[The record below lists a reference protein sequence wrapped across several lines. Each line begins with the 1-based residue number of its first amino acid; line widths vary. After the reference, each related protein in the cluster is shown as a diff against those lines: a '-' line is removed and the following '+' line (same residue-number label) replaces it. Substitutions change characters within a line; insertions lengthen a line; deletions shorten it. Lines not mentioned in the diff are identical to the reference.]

1 MCEKGDLDMYTYR
14 TMQQALPAVVAA
26 VLAVGIVEPSA
37 ADEVQ
42 PSPEAEVRE
51 SSSLYFDK
59 GGRERTSLD
68 ARTNDAFDPLVT
80 TGLRQKPGAATPNG
94 KTSSTTAA
102 VESTKGSDDFWFYY
116 ADVELFSDDDNDGYF
131 YGLDVLFDAD
141 TFFEVADV
149 YAVLYLS
156 YEGGPWNEYAV
167 TEPFTMHGATSDDEY
182 VVVTEL
188 ETGYPTGSYDLLIEL
203 YDTYDGAFVADI
215 GPEDDSGLG
224 FLPLEDFNR
233 DDPDRHQD
241 HHGGGGAFDWL
252 AALLLAAM
260 LIPGKYRR
268 SRPKRRGGSCN
279 QLCASAGRPGGEGAA
294 ARGSH
299 YLPAPCG

>member
-1 MCEKGDLDMYTYR
+1 MYAYKNR
-14 TMQQALPAVVAA
+14 KASAAVIAA
-26 VLAVGIVEPSA
+26 VLALCIGEPSA
-37 ADEVQ
+37 ADEQ
-42 PSPEAEVRE
+42 IPAPQAEVRE
-51 SSSLYFDK
+51 STTLYFDK
-59 GGRERTSLD
+59 GGRERTSLK

-80 TGLRQKPGAATPNG
+80 TGLRKKPGPEAASG
-94 KTSSTTAA
+94 KTSSTTEAI
-102 VESTKGSDDFWFYY
+102 ESAKGSNDFWFYY
-116 ADVELFSDDDNDGYF
+116 ADVQLFSDDDNDGYF

-141 TFFEVADV
+141 TYFEVADV

-167 TEPFTMHGATSDDEY
+167 TEPFSIYGATSDDEY

-233 DDPDRHQD
+233 DDPHRHD
-241 HHGGGGAFDWL
+241 NHHRGGGGAIDWL
-252 AALLLAAM
+252 TAVLLAGM
-260 LIPGKYRR
+260 LIHASYHRR
-268 SRPKRRGGSCN
+268 RAAKVSDGLLRSLR
-279 QLCASAGRPGGEGAA
+279 ASAGGFRREGMS
-294 ARGSH
+294 ARGPHHLAS
-299 YLPAPCG
+299 PCG